1 MNPDL
6 LVNVPLFRGLPASE
20 LEHLADTLRVLDV
33 LPGTV
38 LFQEEEVG
46 NELFIVITG
55 QIEVAKGMNTPE
67 EKILKTIGP
76 GEYVGEMSL
85 LMPQGHRS
93 AGARAKDR
101 ARLWVMT
108 RADFDG
114 LLHRQPRLA
123 YNMVKVLSERL
134 ADSDTVAFRDLVEKN
149 RQLQKA
155 YDELKAA
162 QAQIIEKERLERELQ
177 VAAGIQTSILPRTLP
192 KIAGFEFGA
201 HMDPARVVGGDF
213 YDVFPLDDDR
223 IGVLIGDVA
232 DKGVPSALFM
242 ARTHALITSE
252 ALRGGAPGAVLRHV
266 NLYLT
271 RLEQTDLFVTVIYG
285 ILDRRT
291 GELAFARAGHEL
303 PLLVNASGTVTELP
317 HDRGMPIG
325 VFPEFDLDEQ
335 SVRLVPGDTL
345 LLYTDGLND
354 CRGPQG
360 ESFGRERL
368 HKAFRD
374 MAGKEAQAT
383 CDTLVKTLM
392 AYCGGADQDDD
403 VTLVSIHAVGSED
416 GGGGGD

>member
-6 LVNVPLFRGLPASE
+6 LANVSLFRGLPASE
-20 LEHLADTLRVLDV
+20 MKQLADSLRVLDAS
-33 LPGTV
+33 PGTV
-38 LFQEEEVG
+38 LFHEQEVG
-46 NELFIVITG
+46 NELYIVMAG
-55 QIEVAKGMNTPE
+55 QVEVAKGMGTPE

-85 LMPQGHRS
+85 LMPRGHRS

-101 ARLWVMT
+101 CRLWVMT

-123 YNMVKVLSERL
+123 YNMVQVLSERL
-134 ADSDTVAFRDLVEKN
+134 ADANAAAFRDLVEKN

-162 QAQIIEKERLERELQ
+162 HAQIVEKERLERELQ
-177 VAAGIQTSILPRTLP
+177 VAAGIQTSILPHSLP

-201 HMDPARVVGGDF
+201 HMAPARVVGGDF
-213 YDVFPLDDDR
+213 YDVFPLDEHR
-223 IGVLIGDVA
+223 VGVLIGDVA

-266 NLYLT
+266 NQYLT
-271 RLEQTDLFVTVIYG
+271 RLEQTDLFVTVLYG

-291 GELAFARAGHEL
+291 GVFTFARAGHEI
-303 PLLVNASGTVTELP
+303 PLLANASGKVTELP

-335 SVRLVPGDTL
+335 FVTLVRGDTL
-345 LLYTDGLND
+345 LLYTDGMCD
-354 CRGPQG
+354 CRNPQG
-360 ESFGRERL
+360 ERFGQDRL
-368 HKAFRD
+368 CEVLRD
-374 MAGKEAQAT
+374 LAGAEAQAA
-383 CDTLVKTLM
+383 CNALVKTLLT
-392 AYCGGADQDDD
+392 YRSGADQDDD
-403 VTLVSIHAVGSED
+403 VTLVAIHATG
-416 GGGGGD
+416 

>member
-1 MNPDL
+1 MNTDL
-6 LVNVPLFRGLPASE
+6 LVNVPLFRGLPAGE
-20 LEHLADTLRVLDV
+20 LDHLVRTLRVLV
-33 LPGTV
+33 VSPGTV
-38 LFQEEEVG
+38 LFQDEEAG
-46 NELFIVITG
+46 NELFVVIAG
-55 QIEVAKGMNTPE
+55 RIEVAKGMNTPE

-76 GEYVGEMSL
+76 GEYIGEMSL
-85 LMPQGHRS
+85 LMPQGQRS
-93 AGARAKDR
+93 AGARAKDPSQ
-101 ARLWVMT
+101 LWVMT

-134 ADSDTVAFRDLVEKN
+134 ADFDTVAFQDLVEKN

-162 QAQIIEKERLERELQ
+162 HAQIVEKERLERELQ
-177 VAAGIQTSILPRTLP
+177 VAAGIQISILPHALP

-201 HMDPARVVGGDF
+201 HMTPARVVGGDF
-213 YDVFPLDDDR
+213 YDVFPLDADR

-232 DKGVPSALFM
+232 DKGVPSAIFM
-242 ARTHALITSE
+242 ARTHALITAE

-291 GELAFARAGHEL
+291 GEFALARAGHEL
-303 PLLVNASGTVTELP
+303 PLLVNASGKVTELP

-335 SVRLVPGDTL
+335 SVTLVDGDTL
-345 LLYTDGLND
+345 LLYTDGMCD
-354 CRGPQG
+354 CRNSRG
-360 ESFGRERL
+360 ERFGCEHL
-368 HKAFRD
+368 CEVLSSL
-374 MAGKEAQAT
+374 AGAEAQPA
-383 CDTLVKTLM
+383 CDALVKTLL
-392 AYCGGADQDDD
+392 AYRGGADQDDD
-403 VTLVSIHAVGSED
+403 VTLVTIHATG
-416 GGGGGD
+416 